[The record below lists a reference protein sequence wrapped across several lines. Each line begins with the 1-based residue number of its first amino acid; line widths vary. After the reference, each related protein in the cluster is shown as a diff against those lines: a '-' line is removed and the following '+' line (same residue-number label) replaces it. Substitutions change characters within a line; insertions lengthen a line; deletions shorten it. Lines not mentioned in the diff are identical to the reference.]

1 MYSWRQRRDTMVFDE
16 PFYGVYLTQFDP
28 GHPGRDEII
37 ASMDIDVDLICETI
51 TRPGPESLRYIK
63 NIGHHL
69 DALDMSILDR
79 FENILMIRD
88 PRAMIASLS
97 AKIGEA
103 AAVEITGLPQQ
114 VRVLE
119 HELAAGRSPTV
130 IDSKDLLLDPPGFLS
145 AFCDHLGVPFDP
157 AMLSWPAGPKPEDGA
172 WASYWYD
179 SAHRST
185 EFVPFVER
193 RVDLT
198 PAQQPLLDECQPLVD
213 RLREF
218 QLRFV

>member
-1 MYSWRQRRDTMVFDE
+1 MYSWRQRADTVVFDE
-16 PFYGVYLTQFDP
+16 PFYGVYLRQFDP

-37 ASMDIDVDLICETI
+37 ASMDGDIESICATI
-51 TRPGPESLRYIK
+51 AAPGPEPIRYIK

-88 PRAMIASLS
+88 PTAMIASLS

-103 AAVEITGLPQQ
+103 ATVEVTGLAQQ
-114 VRVLE
+114 VRILE

-130 IDSKDLLLDPPGFLS
+130 IDSKDLLLDPPAFLA
-145 AFCDHLGVPFDP
+145 AFCGHLDVPFDD
-157 AMLSWPAGPKPEDGA
+157 AMLSWPSGPKPEDGL

-185 EFVPFVER
+185 GFVPFVDR
-193 RVDLT
+193 AVDLSPT
-198 PAQQPLLDECQPLVD
+198 QKSLLYECRPYID

-218 QLRFV
+218 QLRL

>member
-1 MYSWRQRRDTMVFDE
+1 MYSWRQRSDTVVFDE

-37 ASMDIDVDLICETI
+37 AGMSVDVDEICAEI
-51 TRPGPESLRYIK
+51 AQPGPRPIRYIK

-69 DALDMSILDR
+69 DALDASILDR

-88 PRAMIASLS
+88 PKAMIASLS

-103 AAVEITGLPQQ
+103 ANVEVTGLPQQ
-114 VRVLE
+114 VRILE

-130 IDSKDLLLDPPGFLS
+130 IDSKDLLLDPPRFLS
-145 AFCDHLGVPFDP
+145 AFCAHLDVPFDD
-157 AMLSWPAGPKPEDGA
+157 AMLSWPAGPKPEDGS
-172 WASYWYD
+172 WATFWYD

-185 EFVPFVER
+185 GFVPFVER
-193 RVDLT
+193 DVTLT
-198 PAQQPLLDECQPLVD
+198 SAQQQLFDECQPYVG

-218 QLRFV
+218 QLRL